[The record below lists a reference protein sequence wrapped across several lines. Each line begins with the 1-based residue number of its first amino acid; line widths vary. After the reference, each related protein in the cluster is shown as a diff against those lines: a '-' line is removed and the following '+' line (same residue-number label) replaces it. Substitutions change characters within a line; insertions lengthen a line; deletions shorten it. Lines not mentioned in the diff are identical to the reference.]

1 MGIIRKYL
9 LLLLLLV
16 AGSASALWAQ
26 VPVEVSHQV
35 QVVNGKKYYIHIV
48 QQGQT
53 VYSISRA
60 YGLKAVDAVVK
71 KDIHFLAIGD
81 TVWLPCRG
89 QQIPE
94 PTTTTTTN
102 TPKPTA
108 NPSKPTASATAT
120 SKPTATTTTP
130 KPVTTT
136 TKSVTTTPKP
146 TPTAPKPVTT
156 TPKSTTT
163 APKSAT
169 TTPTQVGTPASPRE
183 RLSSS
188 EVVVSLLMPL
198 YLDQIDEISTT
209 KFDIEQRG
217 RKNYRSFEFVQF
229 YEGLLIGLEKLKA
242 AGFSVRLNLVDV
254 PDNKPETVERL
265 FASYNVAQSD
275 FVIGLLMREP
285 FQRLASLCRD
295 NNLFVINPMATR
307 SEILAD
313 NPYVFKCIPSQ
324 SSRIAAVLAYVQSIN
339 PKPHLLVIHSGA
351 KEEQPV
357 RQSIEAQV
365 AQCQGLSCTF
375 FDWKNNGKLAS
386 TIKQLGPC
394 VVLSIYDQG
403 KDRNRLFAGNL
414 LNRLISLKLNNL
426 ITLDDWT
433 RVYTDV
439 DFSQLQR
446 LNYKTIYE
454 DWDFYNI
461 SHQLFLGTFRDRYL
475 TEPIGQFA
483 AMGNDIIVYFV
494 TGLNRR
500 GKAFWN
506 NPNISQP
513 KSMVNMFT
521 FSQSDAG
528 TGFENSN
535 AALFELR
542 DYQFRSLNPKP

>member
-1 MGIIRKYL
+1 MGIIRKSIL
-9 LLLLLLV
+9 LLLLFG
-16 AGSASALWAQ
+16 ACMTSAVQAQ
-26 VPVEVSHQV
+26 VPVEVSHQT
-35 QVVNGKKYYIHIV
+35 QMVNGKKYYIHIV
-48 QQGQT
+48 RQGQT

-89 QQIPE
+89 QQLPE
-94 PTTTTTTN
+94 STTSNAAPTSGGKSASSTSNN
-102 TPKPTA
+102 TV
-108 NPSKPTASATAT
+108 SATAAKPADSPMSASSTSSQWGKSGSDKASTQASST
-120 SKPTATTTTP
+120 SK
-130 KPVTTT
+130 
-136 TKSVTTTPKP
+136 S
-146 TPTAPKPVTT
+146 
-156 TPKSTTT
+156 
-163 APKSAT
+163 
-169 TTPTQVGTPASPRE
+169 PASPRD
-183 RLSSS
+183 RVSPN

-198 YLDQIDEISTT
+198 FLDQIDEISTT

-217 RKNYRSFEFVQF
+217 RKNYRSFEFIQF
-229 YEGLLIGLEKLKA
+229 YEGILIGLDKLKA

-254 PDNKPETVERL
+254 PDNRPETVERL
-265 FASYNVAQSD
+265 FVSHNVAQSD

-285 FQRLASLCRD
+285 FQRLANLCRD

-307 SEILAD
+307 SEILLD
-313 NPYVFKCIPSQ
+313 NPYVFKCTPSL
-324 SSRIAAVLAYVQSIN
+324 SSRISAVIDYVQSIS

-351 KEEQPV
+351 KDEILV
-357 RQSIEAQV
+357 RQEIEAQV
-365 AQCQGLSCTF
+365 SQAQGFSCTF
-375 FDWKNNGKLAS
+375 VDWKNNGKLA
-386 TIKQLGPC
+386 TIIKQLGPC
-394 VVLSIYDQG
+394 VVLPIYDQG

-433 RVYTDV
+433 HLYSDV

-446 LNYKTIYE
+446 LNYKTVYE

-475 TEPIGQFA
+475 TEPVGQFA
-483 AMGNDIIVYFV
+483 SMGNDIIVYFV
-494 TGLNRR
+494 TGLYRR

-513 KSMVNMFT
+513 KSMVNMFQ
-521 FSQSDAG
+521 FSQSDTG
-528 TGFENSN
+528 NGFENSE

-542 DYQFRSLNPKP
+542 DYQFRSLKSPNF